1 MEDHKVLST
10 EEAIKLVLI
19 LQEKLFV
26 LDPKHR
32 LVSYKEFS
40 DENTRELCRINLIS
54 SFCSNKAR
62 PLINLEDLQEA
73 ANGYLQALKKRLQ
86 ELELT
91 KPSERESS

>member
-19 LQEKLFV
+19 LQEKLFE

-62 PLINLEDLQEA
+62 PLVT
-73 ANGYLQALKKRLQ
+73 QAICKKR
-86 ELELT
+86 
-91 KPSERESS
+91 